1 MHTRARPAGSA
12 KARPQPRPK
21 GALQYCFT
29 AIIAVASALPPV
41 NKIVKRKKSKSSR
54 VAGQGRAR
62 HRQGPQPAAGG
73 PGPLRRRRGRRLPV
87 YARGPGARVQLAS
100 IIRTCTLAPA
110 VLHADVCLRCCCLRS
125 AMACSGGGWGTTQGG
140 ESGPADRACVRL
152 QEALHANTTGLPYP
166 YDSCGIRGLEYD
178 RCHLISC
185 LPQTGRPE
193 ASLHTAHQDR
203 DL

>member
-1 MHTRARPAGSA
+1 VSPPCWQR
-12 KARPQPRPK
+12 K
-21 GALQYCFT
+21 GAAT
-29 AIIAVASALPPV
+29 VSAERRNAILLHCHDCSRLRFAT
-41 NKIVKRKKSKSSR
+41 RKQDRKQEKKNENQVVR
-54 VAGQGRAR
+54 RWQGRAR

-73 PGPLRRRRGRRLPV
+73 PGPLRWRRGRRLPV
-87 YARGPGARVQLAS
+87 HARGPGARMQPAS
-100 IIRTCTLAPA
+100 ITRTCALAPA
-110 VLHADVCLRCCCLRS
+110 VLHADVYPRCCCLRS
-125 AMACSGGGWGTTQGG
+125 AMACSGGGWGTTEGG
-140 ESGPADRACVRL
+140 DSGPADRACVRL